1 MVVSLLS
8 YKFTIMIP
16 LGFALVVFYLY
27 QVHRILVI
35 NKEIIEENNDAINK
49 NITSLLNNQ
58 KVLSSDIKN
67 LKKWVDEN
75 AKKS

>member
-1 MVVSLLS
+1 
-8 YKFTIMIP
+8 
-16 LGFALVVFYLY
+16 
-27 QVHRILVI
+27 VI